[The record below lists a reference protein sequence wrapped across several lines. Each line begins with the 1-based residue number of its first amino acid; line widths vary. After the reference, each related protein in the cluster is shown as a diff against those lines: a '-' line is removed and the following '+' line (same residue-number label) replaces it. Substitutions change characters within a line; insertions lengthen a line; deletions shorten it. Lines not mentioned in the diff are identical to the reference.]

1 MRKGIHT
8 MRHTVFHSADLL
20 IPEAS
25 LLPKWAVIACDQYT
39 SEPEYWEAVKDEVG
53 DAPSALNLIFPE
65 AWLKEDRAKR
75 IAFINES
82 MRDCLNRNI
91 LKEYPGCFVYVE
103 RTLVNGAV
111 RRGVVGAVD
120 LDAYDYAADAHSA
133 IRATERTVVERIPP
147 RVAIRKDAPLELT
160 HVLMLCDDEQ
170 ETLIETL
177 TAEKESLPLL
187 YDFDLMQGGGHIAGW
202 LVDGDAKERLE
213 ARIAAYEQRMKEK
226 YAAMGVSPI
235 LYAVGDGNHSLATAK
250 NCWEALRQEH
260 PEQADSHP
268 ARCAM
273 VELENIR
280 DAAQQFE
287 PIHRV
292 VTGTDPQLLA
302 DSLTSVCASG
312 GYPIRVIS
320 ADSDGLFFL
329 NPSLGELPVAILQ
342 RFLDETVRPD
352 QIDYIHGDDT
362 AARLGRQPGAV
373 AFLLPGIPKEGLFPG
388 IAKDGVLPRKTFS
401 MGHAC
406 EKRYYLE
413 ARKIR

>member
-1 MRKGIHT
+1 MT
-8 MRHTVFHSADLL
+8 STVFHAADLL
-20 IPEAS
+20 IPDSA

-39 SEPEYWEAVKDEVG
+39 SEPEYWEAVKAFVG
-53 DAPSALNLIFPE
+53 GAPSALNLIFPE

-91 LKEYPGCFVYVE
+91 LREYPGCYVYVE
-103 RTLVNGAV
+103 RTLVSGMI

-120 LDAYDYAADAHSA
+120 LDAYDYRPDADSA

-160 HVLMLCDDEQ
+160 HVLMLCDDER

-177 TAEKESLPLL
+177 TAEKDALPRL
-187 YDFDLMQGGGHIAGW
+187 YDFDLMQGGGRIAGW
-202 LVDGDAKERLE
+202 LVDGEAKERLE
-213 ARIAAYEQRMKEK
+213 ARIAAYEQRMREK
-226 YAAMGVSPI
+226 YAALGVSPI

-250 NCWEALRQEH
+250 DCWESVRKACPGRAE
-260 PEQADSHP
+260 DHP

-292 VTGTDPQLLA
+292 VTGVDTQKLA
-302 DSLTSVCASG
+302 DALVSVCASG
-312 GYPIRVIS
+312 GYPIRVIR
-320 ADSDGLFFL
+320 ADEEAVYFL
-329 NPSLGELPVAILQ
+329 NPALGELPVAILQ
-342 RFLDETVRPD
+342 RFLDETVSADR
-352 QIDYIHGDDT
+352 IDYIHGDDT
-362 AARLGRQPGAV
+362 AARLGRRPGAM
-373 AFLLPGIPKEGLFPG
+373 AFLLPGIPKDGLFPG

-413 ARKIR
+413 ARRIV

>member
-1 MRKGIHT
+1 MT
-8 MRHTVFHSADLL
+8 ATVFRSTDLL

-25 LLPKWAVIACDQYT
+25 LLPRWAVIACDQFT
-39 SEPEYWEAVKDEVG
+39 SEPEYWEAVKGVVG

-65 AWLKEDRAKR
+65 AWLKQDRAAR
-75 IAFINES
+75 IAFINRS
-82 MRDCLNRNI
+82 MADCLNRNV
-91 LKEYPGCFVYVE
+91 LKAYPDSFVYVE
-103 RTLVNGAV
+103 RTLVNGMI

-120 LDAYDYAADAHSA
+120 LEAYDWKPDATSA
-133 IRATERTVVERIPP
+133 IRATERTVEARIPP
-147 RVAIRKDAPLELT
+147 RVAIRRDAPLELT
-160 HVLMLCDDEQ
+160 HVLMLCDDEE
-170 ETLIETL
+170 ETLVETL

-202 LVDGDAKERLE
+202 LVTGEAKARLE
-213 ARIAAYEQRMKEK
+213 GRIAAYERRMKDK
-226 YAAMGVSPI
+226 YAAMEVAPI

-250 NCWEALRQEH
+250 ACWESLKAERSD
-260 PEQADSHP
+260 QAEGHP
-268 ARCAM
+268 ARYAM

-292 VTGTDPQLLA
+292 VTGVDPRLLTDA
-302 DSLTSVCASG
+302 LTSVCASG

-320 ADSDGLFFL
+320 PDEEGVYFL

-342 RFLDETVRPD
+342 RFLDETVRAD

-362 AARLGRQPGAV
+362 AARLGRAPGAT
-373 AFLLPGIPKEGLFPG
+373 AFLLPGIPKDGLFPG
-388 IAKDGVLPRKTFS
+388 IARDGVLPRKTFS

-413 ARKIR
+413 ARRIR

>member
-1 MRKGIHT
+1 MSR
-8 MRHTVFHSADLL
+8 TVFHSTDLL
-20 IPEAS
+20 IPEES
-25 LLPKWAVIACDQYT
+25 MLPRWAVIACDQYT
-39 SEPEYWEAVKDEVG
+39 SEPEYWETVKAEVG

-65 AWLKEDRAKR
+65 AWLKENREER

-82 MRDCLNRNI
+82 MRDALHRAI
-91 LKEYPGCFVYVE
+91 FRRYPDAFVYVE
-103 RTLVNGAV
+103 RTLLNGAV

-120 LDAYDYAADAHSA
+120 LDAYDYQSDADSA

-147 RVAIRKDAPLELT
+147 RVAIRKDAPMELT
-160 HVLMLCDDEQ
+160 HVLMLCDDDR
-170 ETLIETL
+170 ETLIEAL
-177 TAEKESLPLL
+177 TDEKDNLTRL
-187 YDFDLMQGGGHIAGW
+187 YDFDLMQGGGHLAGW
-202 LVDGDAKERLE
+202 LVDGAAKARLV
-213 ARIAAYEQRMKEK
+213 ARIEAYERRMREK
-226 YAAMGVSPI
+226 YAAMAVPPI

-250 NCWEALRQEH
+250 ECWGTVKRDH
-260 PEQADSHP
+260 PGQTADHP

-292 VTGTDPQLLA
+292 VTGTDPQALEDA
-302 DSLTSVCASG
+302 LTSVCASG
-312 GYPIRVIS
+312 GHPIRVIS
-320 ADSDGLFFL
+320 ANDEGIFCL
-329 NPSLGELPVAILQ
+329 NPSLGELPVAVVQ
-342 RFLDETVRPD
+342 KFLDETLRPD

-373 AFLLPGIPKEGLFPG
+373 AILLPGIPKDGLFPG

-401 MGHAC
+401 MGHAA

-413 ARKIR
+413 ARIIREEDAE

>member
-1 MRKGIHT
+1 MSS
-8 MRHTVFHSADLL
+8 TVFHSTDLL
-20 IPEAS
+20 IPEES

-39 SEPEYWEAVKDEVG
+39 SEPEYWEAVRREAEG
-53 DAPSALNLIFPE
+53 APSALNLIFPE
-65 AWLKEDRAKR
+65 AWLKQDRQTR

-82 MRDCLNRNI
+82 MRDALHRDI
-91 LKEYPGCFVYVE
+91 FRVYPDSYVYVE
-103 RTLVNGAV
+103 RTLVNGAI
-111 RRGVVGAVD
+111 RRGIVGAVD
-120 LDAYDYAADAHSA
+120 LDDYDYSANADSA

-170 ETLIETL
+170 ETLIESL
-177 TAEKESLPLL
+177 TAEKADLPQL
-187 YDFDLMQGGGHIAGW
+187 YGFDLMQGGGHIAGW
-202 LVDGDAKERLE
+202 LVCGEAKARLD
-213 ARIAAYEQRMKEK
+213 ARIIAYERRMKEK
-226 YAAMGVSPI
+226 YAALGVSPI

-250 NCWEALRQEH
+250 ECWEAVKRGH
-260 PEQADSHP
+260 PELSDSHP

-280 DAAQQFE
+280 DAAQRFE

-292 VTGTDPQLLA
+292 VTGVDPQQLA
-302 DSLTSVCASG
+302 DALTSVCASG

-320 ADSDGLFFL
+320 ADCESLFFL

-342 RFLDETVRPD
+342 RFLDDTVRPD

-362 AARLGRQPGAV
+362 AARLGSRPGSM
-373 AFLLPGIPKEGLFPG
+373 AFLLPGIPKDGLFPG

-413 ARKIR
+413 ARRIRPDEA